1 MIDED
6 SKKYE
11 GYFIELLNKL
21 ALLCN
26 FTYEISIIKNIEN
39 MPKTN
44 KPSDENWNRLV
55 YELINKVC

>member
-11 GYFIELLNKL
+11 GYFIDLLNKL

-26 FTYEISIIKNIEN
+26 FTYEISIIKNIEI
-39 MPKTN
+39 MPKNN
-44 KPSDENWNRLV
+44 KASGENWNKIV
-55 YELINKVC
+55 YELVNKVC